1 MIEFERVRDSKDFQN
16 VYNKAKKWHC
26 DGAVVYFL
34 AGSAN
39 KFSAVASKKIG
50 KAVARNR
57 AKRRIRAAFSNIKD
71 ELNSGTYII
80 IARAGINELS
90 FKNIEKNLR
99 WSFKKIEA
107 LK

>member
-1 MIEFERVRDSKDFQN
+1 MTNFEPLSDTREFQK
-16 VYNKAKKWHC
+16 VYSEAKKWHC

-34 AGSAN
+34 ADKSN

-50 KAVARNR
+50 KAVYRNR
-57 AKRRIRAAFSNIKD
+57 AKRRIRSAFWSIKGD
-71 ELNSGTYII
+71 LESGIYVIIAKNGTNELNF
-80 IARAGINELS
+80 AK
-90 FKNIEKNLR
+90 FQKDLR